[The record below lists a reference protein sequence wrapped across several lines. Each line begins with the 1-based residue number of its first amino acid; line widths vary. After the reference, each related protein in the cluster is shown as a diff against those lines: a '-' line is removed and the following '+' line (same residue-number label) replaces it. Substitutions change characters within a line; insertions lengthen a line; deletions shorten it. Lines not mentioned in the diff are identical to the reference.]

1 MMNYDDENN
10 TDDEKLIQIVYG
22 NGHYQ
27 VIGNFMSLS
36 YVLKAILWKFFE
48 LVTIWF
54 LKRNS
59 IKWTYL
65 EYGIVFA
72 PVLS

>member
-1 MMNYDDENN
+1 MNYDDENS
-10 TDDEKLIQIVYG
+10 TDYEKLIQSVYG

-48 LVTIWF
+48 LVTI
-54 LKRNS
+54 
-59 IKWTYL
+59 
-65 EYGIVFA
+65 
-72 PVLS
+72 